1 MSESEISIKVL
12 INKGLYEKLKKE
24 SQLYQEHC
32 LKKNPTSESIL
43 QTGGGN
49 CTSDEEKVPVIP
61 NLSTEN
67 VDQREAN
74 VTEKCT
80 ELDGVA
86 KIEVKKEQQEN
97 DTEKL
102 ADSDIL
108 KHIWSRFQPKAQKL
122 LKQFHNFP
130 TRLNWDSSGF
140 VTLNGEKYSDVKIT
154 DLLAI
159 CFYPVRTKKVLCLPI
174 FIELLK
180 EMNLMMFVKNFEIRY
195 EQ

>member
-1 MSESEISIKVL
+1 MNLKFLLKSLLIKVYTK
-12 INKGLYEKLKKE
+12 NSKKN
-24 SQLYQEHC
+24 LNC
-32 LKKNPTSESIL
+32 TKNIVWKNPTSESIL

-49 CTSDEEKVPVIP
+49 CINDEEKVPVIP

-108 KHIWSRFQPKAQKL
+108 KHIWSRFQIKAQKL